1 MQSDTAPQQLLQW
14 FLSPPSPGRLN
25 GVGYSTTDNTAE
37 DTSFIFGAPFSGI
50 ATKGVISFKDLACP
64 QEFEDDDQIQTAYTD
79 ENGITRLYGYV
90 YFGEWY
96 NEDMDPVA
104 DEDGIPLGSSAWFI
118 SSSAKTITTSGEVS
132 NDNVIHTFT
141 ETSALV
147 SSAFPTPFCPNSENV
162 SWGVSDDAQI
172 QTAYTDEN
180 GITRLYGYVYFG
192 EWYNEDMDPLAETDS
207 IAAPGTGFWLI
218 LNDASETFSE
228 VSPLAKN

>member
-1 MQSDTAPQQLLQW
+1 MPLGLTLGGFFFCTSKTDVTAPQQCGAATA
-14 FLSPPSPGRLN
+14 FSSSFNRVN
-25 GVGYSTTDNTAE
+25 GVGYSTTDNSAE

-64 QEFEDDDQIQTAYTD
+64 QDFEDDD
-79 ENGITRLYGYV
+79 
-90 YFGEWY
+90 
-96 NEDMDPVA
+96 
-104 DEDGIPLGSSAWFI
+104 
-118 SSSAKTITTSGEVS
+118 
-132 NDNVIHTFT
+132 
-141 ETSALV
+141 
-147 SSAFPTPFCPNSENV
+147 
-162 SWGVSDDAQI
+162 QI